1 MRKAR
6 GVYRVTDEL
15 RKELYEAFLADESDR
30 SNRQK
35 YAKIARRYNIG
46 PDTVRQSVY
55 KFREQ
60 S

>member
-15 RKELYEAFLADESDR
+15 RKELYEAFKADTR
-30 SNRQK
+30 NVSNRQK
-35 YAKIARRYNIG
+35 YAKIARGYNIG
-46 PDTVRQSVY
+46 PDTVRLSVY